1 MQQHFRIFETWRLMA
16 ALLVMVWHFL
26 RYAPPGHEAV
36 SAGLYRLMPLMEM
49 FFMISGFLIMLRYC
63 DVLRFERNG
72 YMRFIIRR
80 IARFYPLYLVT
91 LAFFVVVALAVH
103 FGIVRTDGPERYAF
117 GALLPNI
124 LLIQAWGVTDTLT
137 YNYVAWSMSAEWFC
151 YLLLPVIVTAY
162 RIGGK
167 AGLAVVALLS
177 IAALEWAVAAGII
190 PFPSWLRADTWGAY
204 RAFADFALGALVA
217 IAARDSRW
225 ALTSHAPAWI
235 CFALSIAAMAMLL
248 SSYMIVGLLALS
260 MFLAVVAERNNPA
273 GSRLLAPLHPI
284 GKVSLGIYLIHPV
297 IEAIMFAIVWRKLVE
312 PLGIVGFYTFWLL
325 PMLTVIAVAVLSER
339 YFETPLANLIGA
351 WAKRRFPPT
360 EPVIAGR
367 PASRPS
373 LA

>member
-16 ALLVMVWHFL
+16 ALLIMVWHFL

-36 SAGLYRLMPLMEM
+36 SAALYRLMPLMEM

-80 IARFYPLYLVT
+80 VARFYPLYLVT
-91 LAFFVVVALAVH
+91 LLFFFVVALAVH

-167 AGLAVVALLS
+167 VGLAVVALLS
-177 IAALEWAVAAGII
+177 ISALEWAVAAGII

-297 IEAIMFAIVWRKLVE
+297 IEAIMFAIVWRMLVE

-325 PMLTVIAVAVLSER
+325 PILTVIVVAVLSER

-360 EPVIAGR
+360 EQVAPGR
-367 PASRPS
+367 PASHPR

>member
-26 RYAPPGHEAV
+26 RYAPPGHDAV

-80 IARFYPLYLVT
+80 VARFYPLYLVT

-167 AGLAVVALLS
+167 AGLAITALLS

-225 ALTSHAPAWI
+225 TLTSHAPAWI
-235 CFALSIAAMAMLL
+235 CFALSIAAMAMLA

-273 GSRLLAPLHPI
+273 GSRLLAPLRPI

-297 IEAIMFAIVWRKLVE
+297 IEAIMFAIVWRTLVE

-360 EPVIAGR
+360 EQVAAGR
-367 PASRPS
+367 AASRPR

>member
-16 ALLVMVWHFL
+16 ALLIMVWHFL

-80 IARFYPLYLVT
+80 VARFYPLYLVT
-91 LAFFVVVALAVH
+91 LLFFVVVALAVH

-177 IAALEWAVAAGII
+177 ISALEWAVAAGII

-297 IEAIMFAIVWRKLVE
+297 IEAIMFAIVWRMLVE

-325 PMLTVIAVAVLSER
+325 PILTVIAVAVLSER

-351 WAKRRFPPT
+351 WAKHRFPPT
-360 EPVIAGR
+360 EQVAAGR
-367 PASRPS
+367 SASRPR